1 MDAVEPERVPNHVEL
16 FDERLDDPERIVFG
30 EVGLAT
36 ADLVVE
42 DDSPASRFCECLQG
56 LEIVMCRPGATVQQ
70 DDGQLSVRLVVADNA
85 VPRPVAA
92 EGNKALVRV
101 HGVTLTHRS
110 HERMKSCP
118 NCCRH
123 CTEVTANRSKSSL
136 RAILSSTSSRRQ
148 RWEGTSACVTCWMM
162 IQPARTP
169 SATTAFTHLA
179 WPASSA
185 TRMPHGSCSSVAQTR
200 MRSRETSTFKRP
212 RSMPRPQRR
221 ART

>member
-1 MDAVEPERVPNHVEL
+1 MDAVEPERAPNHVEF
-16 FDERLDDPERIVFG
+16 FDERLDDPERIVLRQ
-30 EVGLAT
+30 VGLAA

-42 DDSPASRFCECLQG
+42 DDSPASRFCEGLQR
-56 LEIVMCRPGATVQQ
+56 LEIIVCRPGATVEE

-110 HERMKSCP
+110 HERMKGCP
-118 NCCRH
+118 NCCRR
-123 CTEVTANRSKSSL
+123 CIEVTANRSRSSL
-136 RAILSSTSSRRQ
+136 RPILSSTSSRRQ
-148 RWEGTSACVTCWMM
+148 RWEGPSACVTCWTM

-185 TRMPHGSCSSVAQTR
+185 TRMPHGSCSNAAQT
-200 MRSRETSTFKRP
+200 
-212 RSMPRPQRR
+212 
-221 ART
+221 